1 MLHLTDKEMM
11 RAFRANDRHYD
22 GKFYVA
28 VKSTGIYCLPSC
40 KARLPKVENVVF
52 YDRREEAIAAGYRG
66 CKRCKSE
73 RYPDTLPAW
82 LHDILKFMSDNRNV
96 RLTEGKLTA
105 MVAVDISTVRRY
117 FKEQLGITPLAFHRR
132 LRLNHARE
140 LIDSGHD
147 YLEAAYEC
155 GYESASGFREAFKR
169 TFGYPPGREY
179 AKRPN
184 SIS

>member
-1 MLHLTDKEMM
+1 MLRLNYNEMM
-11 RAFRANDRHYD
+11 KAFRANDGHYD

-40 KARLPKVENVVF
+40 KAKLPKPENIIF
-52 YDRREEAIAAGYRG
+52 YDSREEAIAAGYRG

-73 RYPDTLPAW
+73 RYPDTLPSW
-82 LHDILKFMSDNRNV
+82 LHDILKFMSDNRNL
-96 RLTEGKLTA
+96 RLTEGKLVQMA
-105 MVAVDISTVRRY
+105 DVDISTVRRY

-132 LRLNHARE
+132 LRLAHARE
-140 LIDSGHD
+140 LIEAGHD

-169 TFGYPPGREY
+169 TFGYPPGRLY
-179 AKRPN
+179 AKRAN
-184 SIS
+184 HIS